1 MSGRRIFY
9 EGISSPETAHLGDQR
24 YFAST
29 IDQGKAPFLVFRQA
43 CILSCLVPFLLLA
56 CQLASTSVMPVE
68 IGKEVFVDN
77 LHQPIDEQTFQV
89 LFPTDTGSKLRSE
102 INFIMRNEYI
112 CLRFMQPA
120 WLFASASY
128 VGSTL
133 SSYIAAPG
141 VRLPHL
147 ITSYTSSRLM

>member
-9 EGISSPETAHLGDQR
+9 ESISSPDTAHLGDQR

-56 CQLASTSVMPVE
+56 CLLASTSVMPVD
-68 IGKEVFVDN
+68 IGKGVFVDN
-77 LHQPIDEQTFQV
+77 LHQPIGEQTFKV
-89 LFPTDTGSKLRSE
+89 LFPTSTGCILKSE
-102 INFIMRNEYI
+102 INFKLRNEYI

-120 WLFASASY
+120 WLFASAGY

-133 SSYIAAPG
+133 SSYIAALG

-147 ITSYTSSRLM
+147 ITSYTSSWLM